1 MTLTEEIAQELENS
15 GFDVPNSFIQEAVSS
30 NFYRE
35 CADKVGQDFKTW
47 LIEALTGEF

>member
-1 MTLTEEIAQELENS
+1 MTLTEEIAQELQDS
-15 GFDVPNSFIQEAVSS
+15 GFDVAKSFIQDAVSS
-30 NFYRE
+30 DFYRE

>member
-1 MTLTEEIAQELENS
+1 MTTAEEIAQELQDS
-15 GFDVPNSFIQEAVSS
+15 GFDVAKSFIQEAVSS
-30 NFYRE
+30 DFYKE

>member
-1 MTLTEEIAQELENS
+1 MTLAEEIAQELQDS
-15 GFDVPNSFIQEAVSS
+15 GFDVAKSFIQEAVSS
-30 NFYRE
+30 DFYKE